1 MTIAITTAQSDARL
15 TGTLTFLDAGAGNAA
30 VQIYGGARPAT
41 PNDAPTDPLLCEI
54 PLNKPAGNVSAGTLL
69 LTSSAAG
76 LILTTGVAAWARVVS
91 GNGDVAFDCD
101 AGQGAGAWEVQL
113 AQANLLA
120 GGEAK
125 LVSAILG

>member
-1 MTIAITTAQSDARL
+1 MTIAITTALNNTRL
-15 TGTLTFLDAGAGNAA
+15 MGTLAFLDAGTGNAA

-41 PNDAPTDPLLCEI
+41 PTDAPADPLLSEI
-54 PLNKPAGNVSAGTLL
+54 TLNKPAGSVSAGTLL
-69 LTSSAAG
+69 LASSAAG
-76 LILTTGVAAWARVVS
+76 LILSTGVATWARVVS

>member
-1 MTIAITTAQSDARL
+1 MTIAITTALNDARL
-15 TGTLTFLDAGAGNAA
+15 TGTLTFLDSGAGNAA
-30 VQIYGGARPAT
+30 IQIYGGNRPAT
-41 PNDAPTDPLLCEI
+41 PDDAPTDPLLSEI
-54 PLNKPAGNVSAGTLL
+54 PLNKPAGSVSAGNLL
-69 LTSSAAG
+69 LASTTAG
-76 LILTTGVAAWARVVS
+76 LILTTGIATWARVLS